1 MRFICLILFILATGL
16 ASASVTKKIAPK
28 TPAALKVDSA
38 STVDVRHFD
47 ANTLKNY
54 ARQPEFKYNE
64 RNVDLSWWERF
75 WHWFWEWFIGLFK
88 FKKLPGN
95 LFLSILTILWR
106 IIEILVLLGGIAAII
121 YGILKWAG
129 LDVRNVFR
137 RRPVATIPHSEFVE
151 NINTIDFDTEIEKAV
166 AAHNYRFAVRLLYLR
181 CLKQL
186 SDSGLIEWK
195 IDKTNYAYLNDLK
208 NDGQRVAFGSLT
220 RKFEYVWYGEFLIDA
235 SLYGDISSSFSNF
248 NKQVP

>member
-1 MRFICLILFILATGL
+1 MRFTFLILFILVTGL
-16 ASASVTKKIAPK
+16 ASASAAKKIAVK
-28 TPAALKVDSA
+28 TPAILKIDSA
-38 STVDVRHFD
+38 SAVNVRHFD

-54 ARQPEFKYNE
+54 ASQPEFSYEESK
-64 RNVDLSWWERF
+64 VDLSWWERF
-75 WHWFWEWFIGLFK
+75 WHWFWDWFIGLFK

-106 IIEILVLLGGIAAII
+106 IIEILTLLGAIVAII
-121 YGILKWAG
+121 YVILKWSG
-129 LDVRNVFR
+129 VDVRNVFR
-137 RRPVATIPHSEFVE
+137 RQPAVAIAHSEFVE
-151 NINTIDFDTEIEKAV
+151 NINTINFDAEIEHAV
-166 AAHNYRFAVRLLYLR
+166 SALNYRFAVRLLYLK

-195 IDKTNYAYLNDLK
+195 IDKTNYAYLNELE
-208 NDGQRVAFGSLT
+208 NEGQRAAFGSLT

-235 SLYGDISSSFSNF
+235 SLYGDISASFSNF